1 MIESVTPGLLANTS
15 LLEETIW
22 IFPSH
27 FQVPSA
33 THVLGYGTSLACYC
47 CIESATAKDYVL
59 YLIYAVEMLCYP
71 LENNIST
78 QISNDN
84 DRWSNIWSHVKYI
97 ASRKNQSDFLY
108 SVILNSAT
116 FLDMASNMAHRNHHT
131 ISLRAG
137 IRQQEML
144 PNQVTKEL
152 ELDNYIWHNL
162 LTNKVLLSH
171 LWVGKNTFFVK
182 SQTDLCLLAS
192 SHSTWHR
199 TVRAQIHLN
208 MSSLYHSKARLAQQ
222 LWYFHTQV
230 RFSTRDQ
237 KRKEN
242 MQGCVNITMSNSSKF
257 TCLYKSQAAHTDSA
271 G

>member
-47 CIESATAKDYVL
+47 CIESATAKDYVP

-97 ASRKNQSDFLY
+97 ASRKNQSDFLN
-108 SVILNSAT
+108 SVILNPACS
-116 FLDMASNMAHRNHHT
+116 
-131 ISLRAG
+131 SLSW
-137 IRQQEML
+137 
-144 PNQVTKEL
+144 T
-152 ELDNYIWHNL
+152 WL
-162 LTNKVLLSH
+162 LTWLTGTTTPF
-171 LWVGKNTFFVK
+171 LWEQEFDNGRCCPTKWQGNWNWAITSGIIF
-182 SQTDLCLLAS
+182 
-192 SHSTWHR
+192 
-199 TVRAQIHLN
+199 
-208 MSSLYHSKARLAQQ
+208 SLTKCYSLV
-222 LWYFHTQV
+222 F
-230 RFSTRDQ
+230 
-237 KRKEN
+237 E
-242 MQGCVNITMSNSSKF
+242 
-257 TCLYKSQAAHTDSA
+257 
-271 G
+271 